1 MDNYYLIKF
10 TLDRKYDELI
20 QLNIFNFETIGFE
33 IDDPVEKKAILMEL
47 PEWDISE
54 INLIDEKNISYG
66 VYFEDSEDGLREI
79 DRFIDFM
86 DENIEDF
93 HYEKELIDN
102 SDWEEEWKKS
112 YTSFEIGEEI
122 IVKPSWEEK
131 VDTNRIIIE
140 IDPKMA
146 FGTGTHE
153 TTSMCMEYV
162 EEMNMK
168 DMDILDIGCGS
179 GILSILAKK
188 LNAKNVDACD
198 IDQIAVDSTIENA
211 SINKVEVNAFISD
224 LFSNVDKKYDIIF
237 ANILAEILVKML
249 SEANDHLKD
258 TGLLILSGIIREKE
272 RLVLDA
278 LKVNNFE
285 VVDKVYKND
294 WVLLSA
300 RRKNV

>member
-79 DRFIDFM
+79 DRLIDFM

>member
-122 IVKPSWEEK
+122 LVKPSWEEK

-249 SEANDHLKD
+249 SEANEHLKD